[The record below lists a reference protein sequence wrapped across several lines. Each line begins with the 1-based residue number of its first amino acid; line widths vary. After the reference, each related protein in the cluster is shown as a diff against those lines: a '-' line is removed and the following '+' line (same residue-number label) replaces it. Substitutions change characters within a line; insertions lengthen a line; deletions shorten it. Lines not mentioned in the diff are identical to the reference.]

1 MRVGTSRSTA
11 KLKSLHGEIALDLE
25 TLYGNEFTI
34 CSQGYGNDKEGCIE
48 GRYYPKNVDITI
60 KKDDKPVAG
69 YAVKF
74 VMRNYSQNKR
84 QSVNPQ
90 RYIVLSSIRYTKN
103 INFAL
108 ILSRLYYFHAI
119 D

>member
-1 MRVGTSRSTA
+1 MMTIEAFLESIRESFRTYLRVGTSRSTA

-25 TLYGNEFTI
+25 ALYGNDFTI

-69 YAVKF
+69 LCRQICYA
-74 VMRNYSQNKR
+74 Q
-84 QSVNPQ
+84 
-90 RYIVLSSIRYTKN
+90 L
-103 INFAL
+103 FAKQQ
-108 ILSRLYYFHAI
+108 
-119 D
+119 